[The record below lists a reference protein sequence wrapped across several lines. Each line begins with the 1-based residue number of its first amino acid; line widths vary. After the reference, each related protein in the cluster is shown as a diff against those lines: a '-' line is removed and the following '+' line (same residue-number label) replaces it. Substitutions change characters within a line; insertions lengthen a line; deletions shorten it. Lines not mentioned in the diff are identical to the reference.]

1 MKKVILLLD
10 SEMSFQEINGI
21 RIIDDLFCNLNRINK
36 ETNKFKGY
44 NIGHLNI
51 MVAIAGHWGTV
62 RTYIKE
68 HAWEVDGYMPE
79 LESIEIAQPAIT
91 DAIETLF
98 ITPEDKFFMV
108 IRGDFILPP
117 EEWDK
122 VFYQSILLYPV
133 VFTSLKTIKYNTFE
147 VDSRDSA
154 LRTISRKPIIMVDCG
169 IYKMSYQMIGYMKE
183 RHDIADAIEDWLK
196 EARLKWGIKSAQ
208 RKTSKVTLTPLL
220 VFPLKGWNPL
230 R

>member
-10 SEMSFQEINGI
+10 SEMCFQEINGI
-21 RIIDDLFCNLNRINK
+21 KIIDDIFFNLNRINQEK
-36 ETNKFKGY
+36 NKFSGY

-68 HAWEVDGYMPE
+68 HEWDVDGYMPE
-79 LESIEIAQPAIT
+79 LESIEIAHPAIK
-91 DAIETLF
+91 DALETGF
-98 ITPEDKFFMV
+98 VTPDDRFFLV
-108 IRGDFILPP
+108 IRGDFILPA

-122 VFYQSILLYPV
+122 VFYQTILLYPV

-154 LRTISRKPIIMVDCG
+154 LRSISRKPIIMVDCG
-169 IYKMSYQMIGYMKE
+169 IYKMSYEMVGYIKE
-183 RHDIADAIEDWLK
+183 RHDIADAISDWLK
-196 EARLKWGIKSAQ
+196 EARLRWGIRSAQ
-208 RKTSKVTLTPLL
+208 RKSSKITLTPLL
-220 VFPLKGWNPL
+220 VYPL
-230 R
+230 RGWMPLR